1 MIPKHRIF
9 SVLSSRTLKRSVF
22 LIVIPLLAICV
33 GLYLYAAGGR
43 YVSTDN
49 AYVKANVII
58 ISPEIS
64 GRVTSVL
71 VVDNQAVEANDILL
85 QLDSSPLEITLNRA
99 RAQMAVI
106 RTELE
111 SLRADYGETVVQAQ
125 QAEDKVRHLD
135 KRYKRQRK
143 LLKQGLSSEEK
154 HDEAKHNLQ
163 VARREVQIIQQ
174 RVQRVLAQLAGNE
187 VLPVDQHPRYL
198 TAQTTYDQ
206 AAIDLKAT
214 TIRAP
219 ASGIVSNMKLQ
230 VGEYAQAGK
239 PIFSLIENQP
249 IWVEA
254 NLKETQLTHILP
266 GQQATIVADAY
277 PDKIWE
283 SVISSI
289 APATGAEFSILPP
302 QNASGNWVK
311 VVQRI
316 PINLVI
322 TDQTGGPQ
330 LRAGMTVSVR
340 IDTRRKRELSG
351 QMRDVV
357 GERDVLELIRDVG
370 QKAMVWRNRDSSS

>member
-1 MIPKHRIF
+1 MPEHKLF
-9 SVLSSRTLKRSVF
+9 SMLSGRRLKRTFF
-22 LIVIPLLAICV
+22 LIVIPLAAICV
-33 GLYLYAAGGR
+33 ALYLYAAGGR
-43 YVSTDN
+43 YVSTNN

-58 ISPEIS
+58 ISTEVS
-64 GRVTSVL
+64 GRVTSML
-71 VVDNQAVEANDILL
+71 VADNQAVEVNDILL
-85 QLDSSPLEITLNRA
+85 QLDSSPLEIALNRA

-125 QAEDKVRHLD
+125 LSEDKVRYLD
-135 KRYKRQRK
+135 RRYKRQRK

-154 HDEAKHNLQ
+154 HDEAGHDLQ
-163 VARREVQIIQQ
+163 VARREVKIIEK
-174 RVQRVLAQLAGNE
+174 RVQRVLAQLAGNKL
-187 VLPVDQHPRYL
+187 LPVDQHPRYL
-198 TAQTTYDQ
+198 AAQTTYDQ
-206 AAIDLKAT
+206 AAIDLKAA

-219 ASGIVSNMKLQ
+219 ASGVVSNMKLQ
-230 VGEYAQAGK
+230 VGEFAQAGK
-239 PIFSLIENQP
+239 PIFTLIENQP
-249 IWVEA
+249 IWIEA
-254 NLKETQLTHILP
+254 NLKETELTHIQP

-316 PINLVI
+316 PINLAI
-322 TDQTGGPQ
+322 TNQAGDPQ

-340 IDTRRKRELSG
+340 IHTRRKRELSG
-351 QMRDVV
+351 QISDVL
-357 GERDVLELIRDVG
+357 GEQDVLELIRDVG

>member
-1 MIPKHRIF
+1 MPEQKIF
-9 SVLSSRTLKRSVF
+9 SMLSGRRLKRTFF
-22 LIVIPLLAICV
+22 LVVVPLAAICV
-33 GLYLYAAGGR
+33 ALYLYAAGGR
-43 YVSTDN
+43 YVSTNN

-58 ISPEIS
+58 ISTEVS
-64 GRVTSVL
+64 GRVTSML
-71 VVDNQAVEANDILL
+71 VADNQAVEANDILL
-85 QLDSSPLEITLNRA
+85 QLDSSPLEIALNRA

-125 QAEDKVRHLD
+125 LAEDKVRYLD
-135 KRYKRQRK
+135 RRYKRQRK
-143 LLKQGLSSEEK
+143 LLTQGLSSEEK
-154 HDEAKHNLQ
+154 HDEARHDLQ
-163 VARREVQIIQQ
+163 VARREVKIIEQ
-174 RVQRVLAQLAGNE
+174 RVQRVLAQLAGNKL
-187 VLPVDQHPRYL
+187 LPADQHPRYL
-198 TAQTTYDQ
+198 AAQTTYDQ
-206 AAIDLKAT
+206 AAVDLKAA

-219 ASGIVSNMKLQ
+219 ASGVVSNMKLQ
-230 VGEYAQAGK
+230 VGEFAQAGK
-239 PIFSLIENQP
+239 PIFTLIENQP
-249 IWVEA
+249 IWIEA

-316 PINLVI
+316 PINLAI
-322 TDQTGGPQ
+322 TNQAGDPQ
-330 LRAGMTVSVR
+330 LRAGMTVLVR

-351 QMRDVV
+351 QIRDLL

-370 QKAMVWRNRDSSS
+370 QKAMVWRNRDSGS

>member
-1 MIPKHRIF
+1 MSEHKLV
-9 SVLSSRTLKRSVF
+9 SMLSGRTLKRTVF
-22 LIVIPLLAICV
+22 LIVIPLVAICV

-58 ISPEIS
+58 ISTEVS

-71 VVDNQAVEANDILL
+71 VADNQAVEANDILL

-125 QAEDKVRHLD
+125 LAEDKVRYLD
-135 KRYKRQRK
+135 RRYKRQRK

-154 HDEAKHNLQ
+154 HDEAKHDLQ
-163 VARREVQIIQQ
+163 IARREVQIIDQ

-187 VLPVDQHPRYL
+187 LLPVDQHPRYL

-206 AAIDLKAT
+206 AAVDLKAT

-230 VGEYAQAGK
+230 VGEYALAGK

-249 IWVEA
+249 IWIEA

-277 PDKIWE
+277 PDKTWQ

-322 TDQTGGPQ
+322 TDNAGGPQ

-351 QMRDVV
+351 QIRDVV
-357 GERDVLELIRDVG
+357 GERDVLQLIRSVG
-370 QKAMVWRNRDSSS
+370 EKAMVWRNRDSSS

>member
-1 MIPKHRIF
+1 MPEHKLF
-9 SVLSSRTLKRSVF
+9 SMLSGRRLKRTFF
-22 LIVIPLLAICV
+22 LIVIPLAAICV
-33 GLYLYAAGGR
+33 ALYLYAAGGR
-43 YVSTDN
+43 YVSTNN
-49 AYVKANVII
+49 AYVKANIII
-58 ISPEIS
+58 ISTEVS
-64 GRVTSVL
+64 SRVTSML
-71 VVDNQAVEANDILL
+71 VADNQAVEANDILL
-85 QLDSSPLEITLNRA
+85 QLDSSPLEIALNRA

-125 QAEDKVRHLD
+125 LSEDKVRYLD
-135 KRYKRQRK
+135 RRYKRQRK

-154 HDEAKHNLQ
+154 YDEARHDLQ
-163 VARREVQIIQQ
+163 VARHEVKIIEK
-174 RVQRVLAQLAGNE
+174 RVQRVLAQLAGNKL
-187 VLPVDQHPRYL
+187 LPVDQHPRYL
-198 TAQTTYDQ
+198 AAQTTYDQ
-206 AAIDLKAT
+206 AAVDLKAA

-219 ASGIVSNMKLQ
+219 ASGVVSNMKLQ
-230 VGEYAQAGK
+230 VGEFAQAGK
-239 PIFSLIENQP
+239 PIFTLIENQP
-249 IWVEA
+249 IWIEA
-254 NLKETQLTHILP
+254 NLKETELTHILP

-316 PINLVI
+316 PINLAI
-322 TDQTGGPQ
+322 TNQAGDPQ
-330 LRAGMTVSVR
+330 LRAGMTVLVR

-351 QMRDVV
+351 QIRDLL

-370 QKAMVWRNRDSSS
+370 QKAMAWRDRDSGS

>member
-1 MIPKHRIF
+1 MSKRRLF
-9 SVLSSRTLKRSVF
+9 SWLSRRTLTRMVF
-22 LIVIPLLAICV
+22 LFVIPLLAICV

-49 AYVKANVII
+49 AYVKANII
-58 ISPEIS
+58 IITPEVS

-71 VVDNQAVEANDILL
+71 VADNQAVEAGDVLL
-85 QLDSSPLEITLNRA
+85 QLDPSLLDIELNRA

-111 SLRADYGETVVQAQ
+111 SLRADYGETVVQIQ
-125 QAEDKVRHLD
+125 QAEDKVRYLER
-135 KRYKRQRK
+135 RYKRQRK

-154 HDEAKHNLQ
+154 HDEAKHTLQ

-174 RVQRVLAQLAGNE
+174 RVQRVLAQLAGDE
-187 VLPVDQHPRYL
+187 VLSVEQHPRYQA
-198 TAQTTYDQ
+198 AQATYDQ

-214 TIRAP
+214 TIHAP

-239 PIFSLIENQP
+239 PVFSLIENYP
-249 IWVEA
+249 IWIEA

-277 PDKIWE
+277 PDRVWE

-289 APATGAEFSILPP
+289 APTTGAEFSILPP

-322 TDQTGGPQ
+322 TDQADGPQ

-340 IDTRRKRELSG
+340 IDTHRKRELPG
-351 QMRDVV
+351 QMRNVV
-357 GERDVLELIRDVG
+357 GDRDVLGLIRGLG
-370 QKAMVWRNRDSSS
+370 QKAMAWRSRDSSS

>member
-1 MIPKHRIF
+1 MPEHKLF
-9 SVLSSRTLKRSVF
+9 SMLSGRRLKRTFF
-22 LIVIPLLAICV
+22 LIVIPLAAICV
-33 GLYLYAAGGR
+33 ALYLYAAGGQ
-43 YVSTDN
+43 YVSTNN
-49 AYVKANVII
+49 AYVKANIII
-58 ISPEIS
+58 ISTEVS
-64 GRVTSVL
+64 GRVTSML
-71 VVDNQAVEANDILL
+71 VADNQAVEANDILL
-85 QLDSSPLEITLNRA
+85 QLDSSPLEIALNRA

-125 QAEDKVRHLD
+125 LSEDKVRYLD
-135 KRYKRQRK
+135 RRYKRQRK

-154 HDEAKHNLQ
+154 HDEAGHDLQ
-163 VARREVQIIQQ
+163 VARREVKIIEK
-174 RVQRVLAQLAGNE
+174 RVQRVLAQLAGNKL
-187 VLPVDQHPRYL
+187 LPVDQHPRYL
-198 TAQTTYDQ
+198 AAQTTYDQ
-206 AAIDLKAT
+206 AAIDLKAA

-219 ASGIVSNMKLQ
+219 ASGVVSNMKLQ
-230 VGEYAQAGK
+230 VGEFAQAGK
-239 PIFSLIENQP
+239 PIFTLIENQP
-249 IWVEA
+249 IWIEA
-254 NLKETQLTHILP
+254 NLKETELTHILP

-316 PINLVI
+316 PINLAI
-322 TDQTGGPQ
+322 TNQAGDPQ
-330 LRAGMTVSVR
+330 LRAGMTVLVR

-351 QMRDVV
+351 QIRDLL

-370 QKAMVWRNRDSSS
+370 QKAMVWRNRDSDS

>member
-1 MIPKHRIF
+1 MSTQKLF
-9 SVLSSRTLKRSVF
+9 SMLSSRTLKRSVF
-22 LIVIPLLAICV
+22 LFVVPLLAVCV

-58 ISPEIS
+58 ISPEVS

-71 VVDNQAVEANDILL
+71 VSDNQPVEANDVLL
-85 QLDSSPLEITLNRA
+85 QLDSSPLEITLNHA

-111 SLRADYGETVVQAQ
+111 SLRAEYGETVVQAQ
-125 QAEDKVRHLD
+125 QAEDKVRYLD

-154 HDEAKHNLQ
+154 HDEAKHDLEA
-163 VARREVQIIQQ
+163 ARREVQIIQQ

-187 VLPVDQHPRYL
+187 NLPVEQHPRYL

-206 AAIDLKAT
+206 AVVDLKAT

-230 VGEYAQAGK
+230 VGEYTQAGK

-277 PDKIWE
+277 PNKTWE
-283 SVISSI
+283 SVVSSI

-316 PINLVI
+316 PITLVI
-322 TDQTGGPQ
+322 TDQTNGPQ

-340 IDTRRKRELSG
+340 IDTRRKRQLSG
-351 QMRDVV
+351 QVRNVV

>member
-1 MIPKHRIF
+1 MSERKLF
-9 SVLSSRTLKRSVF
+9 SILGSRTLKRTMF

-43 YVSTDN
+43 YVTTDN

-58 ISPEIS
+58 ISPEVS

-71 VVDNQAVEANDILL
+71 VVDNQAVEANDVLL

-111 SLRADYGETVVQAQ
+111 SLRADYGETVVQEQLAK
-125 QAEDKVRHLD
+125 DKVRYLD
-135 KRYKRQRK
+135 RRYKRQRK

-154 HDEAKHNLQ
+154 HDEAKHDLQ
-163 VARREVQIIQQ
+163 VARREVQIIEQ

-187 VLPVDQHPRYL
+187 RLPVDQHPRYL

-206 AAIDLKAT
+206 AAVDLKAT

-239 PIFSLIENQP
+239 PVFSLIQNQP

-254 NLKETQLTHILP
+254 NLKETQLTHIQP
-266 GQQATIVADAY
+266 GQQATIVVDAY

-283 SVISSI
+283 SVVNSI

-322 TDQTGGPQ
+322 TDQAGGPQ

-357 GERDVLELIRDVG
+357 GERDVLELIRNVG
-370 QKAMVWRNRDSSS
+370 QKAMVWRNRDGSS

>member
-1 MIPKHRIF
+1 MSERKLF
-9 SVLSSRTLKRSVF
+9 SILGSRTLKRTVF

-58 ISPEIS
+58 ISPEVS

-71 VVDNQAVEANDILL
+71 VADNQSVEADDILL
-85 QLDSSPLEITLNRA
+85 QLDSSPLEIILSRA

-125 QAEDKVRHLD
+125 QAEDKVTYLD
-135 KRYKRQRK
+135 KRYKRQQK

-154 HDEAKHNLQ
+154 HDEAKHDLQ

-174 RVQRVLAQLAGNE
+174 RVQRVLAQLGGSE
-187 VLPVDQHPRYL
+187 KLPVDQHPRYL

-206 AAIDLKAT
+206 AVVDLKAT

-230 VGEYAQAGK
+230 VGEYALAGK

-249 IWVEA
+249 IWIEA

-277 PDKIWE
+277 PDKTWE
-283 SVISSI
+283 SVVSSI

-322 TDQTGGPQ
+322 TDQANGPK

>member
-1 MIPKHRIF
+1 MSERKLF
-9 SVLSSRTLKRSVF
+9 SILGSRTLKRTVF

-58 ISPEIS
+58 ISPEVS

-71 VVDNQAVEANDILL
+71 VVDNQAVEANDVLL
-85 QLDSSPLEITLNRA
+85 QIDSSPLEITLNRA

-111 SLRADYGETVVQAQ
+111 SLRADYGETVVQEQLAK
-125 QAEDKVRHLD
+125 DKVRYLD
-135 KRYKRQRK
+135 RRYKRQRK

-154 HDEAKHNLQ
+154 HDEAKHDLQ
-163 VARREVQIIQQ
+163 VARREVQIIEQ

-187 VLPVDQHPRYL
+187 RLPVDQHPRYL

-206 AAIDLKAT
+206 AAVDLKAT

-239 PIFSLIENQP
+239 PIFSLIQNQP
-249 IWVEA
+249 IWIEA

-283 SVISSI
+283 SVVSSI

-322 TDQTGGPQ
+322 TDQAGGPQ

-357 GERDVLELIRDVG
+357 GERDVLELIRNVG
-370 QKAMVWRNRDSSS
+370 QKAMVWRNRDGSS

>member
-1 MIPKHRIF
+1 MSERKLF
-9 SVLSSRTLKRSVF
+9 SMLGSRTLKRTVF

-58 ISPEIS
+58 ISPEVS

-125 QAEDKVRHLD
+125 LAEDKVRYLNR
-135 KRYKRQRK
+135 RYKRQQK

-154 HDEAKHNLQ
+154 HDEAKHDLQ
-163 VARREVQIIQQ
+163 VARREVQIIEQ
-174 RVQRVLAQLAGNE
+174 RVQQVLAQLAGNE
-187 VLPVDQHPRYL
+187 RLPVDQHPRYL

-206 AAIDLKAT
+206 AAVDLKAT

-230 VGEYAQAGK
+230 VGEYALAGK

-249 IWVEA
+249 IWIEA

-283 SVISSI
+283 SVVSSI

-322 TDQTGGPQ
+322 TDQAGGPQ

-357 GERDVLELIRDVG
+357 GERDVLELIRNVG
-370 QKAMVWRNRDSSS
+370 QKAMVWRNRDGSS

>member
-1 MIPKHRIF
+1 MPKHRIF
-9 SVLSSRTLKRSVF
+9 SVLGSRALKRSMF

-58 ISPEIS
+58 ISPEVS

-71 VVDNQAVEANDILL
+71 VADNQSVEADAILL
-85 QLDSSPLEITLNRA
+85 QLDSSPLEIILSRA

-125 QAEDKVRHLD
+125 QAGDKVTYLD
-135 KRYKRQRK
+135 KRYKRQQK

-154 HDEAKHNLQ
+154 HDEAKHDLQ

-174 RVQRVLAQLAGNE
+174 RVQRVLAQLGGSE
-187 VLPVDQHPRYL
+187 KLPVDQHPRYL
-198 TAQTTYDQ
+198 SAQTTYDQ
-206 AAIDLKAT
+206 AVVDLKAT

-230 VGEYAQAGK
+230 VGEYALAGK

-249 IWVEA
+249 IWIEA

-277 PDKIWE
+277 PDKTWE
-283 SVISSI
+283 SVVSSI

-322 TDQTGGPQ
+322 TDQANGPQ
-330 LRAGMTVSVR
+330 LRTGMTVSVR

>member
-1 MIPKHRIF
+1 MSTHKLF
-9 SVLSSRTLKRSVF
+9 SMLSSRTMKRTVF

>member
-1 MIPKHRIF
+1 MPKHRIF
-9 SVLSSRTLKRSVF
+9 SVLGSRALKRSMF

-58 ISPEIS
+58 ISPEVS

-71 VVDNQAVEANDILL
+71 VADNQSVEADDILL
-85 QLDSSPLEITLNRA
+85 QLDSSPLEIILSRA

-125 QAEDKVRHLD
+125 QAEDKVTYLD

-154 HDEAKHNLQ
+154 HDEAKHDLQ

-174 RVQRVLAQLAGNE
+174 RVQRVLAQLGGSE
-187 VLPVDQHPRYL
+187 KLPVDQHPRYL

-206 AAIDLKAT
+206 AVVDLKAT

-230 VGEYAQAGK
+230 VGEYALAGK

-249 IWVEA
+249 IWIEA

-277 PDKIWE
+277 PDKTWE
-283 SVISSI
+283 SVVSSI

-322 TDQTGGPQ
+322 TDQANGPK

-370 QKAMVWRNRDSSS
+370 QKAMVWRHRDSSS

>member
-1 MIPKHRIF
+1 MSERKLF
-9 SVLSSRTLKRSVF
+9 SILGSRTLKRTVF

-58 ISPEIS
+58 ISPEVS

-71 VVDNQAVEANDILL
+71 VVDNQAVEANDVLL
-85 QLDSSPLEITLNRA
+85 QIDSSPLEITLNRA

-111 SLRADYGETVVQAQ
+111 SLRADYGETVVQEQLAK
-125 QAEDKVRHLD
+125 DKVRYLD
-135 KRYKRQRK
+135 RRYKRQRK

-154 HDEAKHNLQ
+154 HDEAKHDLQ
-163 VARREVQIIQQ
+163 VARREVEIIEQ

-187 VLPVDQHPRYL
+187 RLPVDQHPRYL

-206 AAIDLKAT
+206 AAVDLKAT

-239 PIFSLIENQP
+239 PVFSLIQNQP

-254 NLKETQLTHILP
+254 NLKETQLTHIQP
-266 GQQATIVADAY
+266 GQQATIVVDAY

-283 SVISSI
+283 SVVSSI

-322 TDQTGGPQ
+322 TDQAGGPQ

-357 GERDVLELIRDVG
+357 GERDVLELIRGVG

>member
-1 MIPKHRIF
+1 MPKHRIF
-9 SVLSSRTLKRSVF
+9 SVLASRALKRSVF
-22 LIVIPLLAICV
+22 LIVIPLLAVCV

-58 ISPEIS
+58 ISPEVS

-71 VVDNQAVEANDILL
+71 VSDNQPVEADDVLL

-125 QAEDKVRHLD
+125 QAEDKVRYLD

-154 HDEAKHNLQ
+154 HDEAKHDLQ

-174 RVQRVLAQLAGNE
+174 RVQRVLAQLGGNE
-187 VLPVDQHPRYL
+187 KLPVDQHPRYL

-206 AAIDLKAT
+206 AVVDLKAT

-219 ASGIVSNMKLQ
+219 ASGVVSNMKLQ
-230 VGEYAQAGK
+230 VGEYTQAGK

-277 PDKIWE
+277 PNKTWE
-283 SVISSI
+283 SVVSSI

-322 TDQTGGPQ
+322 TDPANGPQ

>member
-1 MIPKHRIF
+1 MSESKVF
-9 SVLSSRTLKRSVF
+9 SVLSSRTLKRTVF
-22 LIVIPLLAICV
+22 LIVIPLLAVFV
-33 GLYLYAAGGR
+33 GLYLYAVGGR

-58 ISPEIS
+58 ISPEVS

-71 VVDNQAVEANDILL
+71 VTDNAAVKAEDILL
-85 QLDSSPLEITLNRA
+85 QLDSAPLEIKLNRA

-111 SLRADYGETVVQAQ
+111 SLRADYGETVVQAR
-125 QAEDKVRHLD
+125 QATDKVSYLD
-135 KRYKRQRK
+135 RRYKRQQK

-154 HDEAKHNLQ
+154 HDEAKHDLQ
-163 VARREVQIIQQ
+163 VAKREVQSIQQ
-174 RVQRVLAQLAGNE
+174 RIQRVLAQLAGNE
-187 VLPVDQHPRYL
+187 ALPVEQHPRYL
-198 TAQTTYDQ
+198 TARTTYDQ
-206 AAIDLKAT
+206 AVVDLKAT

-239 PIFSLIENQP
+239 PIFSLIENHP
-249 IWVEA
+249 IWIEA
-254 NLKETQLTHILP
+254 NLKETQLTHIMT

-283 SVISSI
+283 SVVSSI

-322 TDQTGGPQ
+322 TNQVSGPQ

-351 QMRDVV
+351 QIRDVV
-357 GERDVLELIRDVG
+357 GERDVLEIIRDVG
-370 QKAMVWRNRDSSS
+370 QKAMVWRNHDSSS

>member
-1 MIPKHRIF
+1 MSERKLF
-9 SVLSSRTLKRSVF
+9 SILGSRTLKRTVF

-58 ISPEIS
+58 ISPEVS

-71 VVDNQAVEANDILL
+71 VVDNQAVEANDVLL
-85 QLDSSPLEITLNRA
+85 QIDSSPLEITLNRA

-111 SLRADYGETVVQAQ
+111 SLRADYGETVVQEQLAK
-125 QAEDKVRHLD
+125 DKVRYLD
-135 KRYKRQRK
+135 RRYKRQRK

-154 HDEAKHNLQ
+154 HDEAKHDLQ
-163 VARREVQIIQQ
+163 VARREVQIIEQ

-187 VLPVDQHPRYL
+187 RLPVDQHPRYL

-206 AAIDLKAT
+206 AAVDLKAT

-239 PIFSLIENQP
+239 PVFSLIQNQP

-254 NLKETQLTHILP
+254 NLKETQLTHIQP
-266 GQQATIVADAY
+266 GQQATIVVDAY

-283 SVISSI
+283 SVVSSI

-316 PINLVI
+316 PIKLVI
-322 TDQTGGPQ
+322 TDQAGGPQ

-357 GERDVLELIRDVG
+357 GERDVLELIRNVG
-370 QKAMVWRNRDSSS
+370 QKAMVWRNRDGSS

>member
-1 MIPKHRIF
+1 MSTRKLF
-9 SVLSSRTLKRSVF
+9 SMLSSRTLKRSVF
-22 LIVIPLLAICV
+22 LFVIPLLAVCV

-58 ISPEIS
+58 ISPEVS

-71 VVDNQAVEANDILL
+71 VSDNQPVEANDVLL
-85 QLDSSPLEITLNRA
+85 QLDSSPLEITLNHA

-125 QAEDKVRHLD
+125 QAEDKVRYLD

-154 HDEAKHNLQ
+154 HDEAKHDLEA
-163 VARREVQIIQQ
+163 ARREVQIIQQ

-187 VLPVDQHPRYL
+187 NLPVEQHPRYL

-206 AAIDLKAT
+206 AVVDLKAT

-230 VGEYAQAGK
+230 VGEYTQAGK

-277 PDKIWE
+277 PNKTWE
-283 SVISSI
+283 SVVSSI

-322 TDQTGGPQ
+322 TDQTNGPQ

-340 IDTRRKRELSG
+340 IDTRRKRQLSG
-351 QMRDVV
+351 QVRNVV

>member
-1 MIPKHRIF
+1 MSKRRLF
-9 SVLSSRTLKRSVF
+9 SWLSRRTLTRMVF
-22 LIVIPLLAICV
+22 LFVIPLLAICV

-58 ISPEIS
+58 ITPEVS

-71 VVDNQAVEANDILL
+71 VADNQAVEAGDVLL
-85 QLDSSPLEITLNRA
+85 QLDPSLLDIELNRA

-111 SLRADYGETVVQAQ
+111 SLRADYGETVVQIQ
-125 QAEDKVRHLD
+125 QAEDKVRYLER
-135 KRYKRQRK
+135 RYKRQRK

-154 HDEAKHNLQ
+154 HDEAKHTLQ

-174 RVQRVLAQLAGNE
+174 RVQRVLAQLAGDE
-187 VLPVDQHPRYL
+187 VLSVEQHPRYQA
-198 TAQTTYDQ
+198 AQATYDQ

-214 TIRAP
+214 TIHAP

-239 PIFSLIENQP
+239 PVFSLIENYP
-249 IWVEA
+249 IWIEA

-277 PDKIWE
+277 PDRVWE

-289 APATGAEFSILPP
+289 APTTGAEFSILPP

-322 TDQTGGPQ
+322 TDQADGPQ

-340 IDTRRKRELSG
+340 IDTHHKRELPG
-351 QMRDVV
+351 QMRNVV
-357 GERDVLELIRDVG
+357 GDRDVLGLIRGLG
-370 QKAMVWRNRDSSS
+370 QKAMAWRSRDSSS

>member
-1 MIPKHRIF
+1 MSARKLF
-9 SVLSSRTLKRSVF
+9 SILGSRTLKRTVF

-49 AYVKANVII
+49 AYVKANII
-58 ISPEIS
+58 IIIPEVS

-71 VVDNQAVEANDILL
+71 VADNQAVEANDVLI

-111 SLRADYGETVVQAQ
+111 SLRADYGETVVQEQLAK
-125 QAEDKVRHLD
+125 DKVRYLD
-135 KRYKRQRK
+135 RRYKRQRK

-154 HDEAKHNLQ
+154 HDEAKHDLQ
-163 VARREVQIIQQ
+163 VARREVQIIEQ

-187 VLPVDQHPRYL
+187 RLPVDQHPRYL

-206 AAIDLKAT
+206 AAVDLKAT

-239 PIFSLIENQP
+239 PVFSLIQNQP

-254 NLKETQLTHILP
+254 NLKETQLTHIQP
-266 GQQATIVADAY
+266 GQQATIVVDAY

-283 SVISSI
+283 SVVSSI

-322 TDQTGGPQ
+322 TDQAGGPQ

-357 GERDVLELIRDVG
+357 GERDVLELIRNVG
-370 QKAMVWRNRDSSS
+370 QKAMVWRNRDGSS

>member
-1 MIPKHRIF
+1 MSKRRLF
-9 SVLSSRTLKRSVF
+9 SWLSRRTLTRMVF
-22 LIVIPLLAICV
+22 LFVIPLLAICV

-58 ISPEIS
+58 ITPEVS

-71 VVDNQAVEANDILL
+71 VADNQAVEAGDVLL
-85 QLDSSPLEITLNRA
+85 QLDPSLLDIELNRA

-111 SLRADYGETVVQAQ
+111 SLRADYGETVVQIQ
-125 QAEDKVRHLD
+125 QAEDKVRYLER
-135 KRYKRQRK
+135 RYKRQRK

-154 HDEAKHNLQ
+154 HDEAKHILQ

-174 RVQRVLAQLAGNE
+174 RVQRVLAQLAGDE
-187 VLPVDQHPRYL
+187 VLSVEQHPRYQA
-198 TAQTTYDQ
+198 AQATYDQ

-214 TIRAP
+214 TIHAP

-239 PIFSLIENQP
+239 PVFSLIENYP
-249 IWVEA
+249 IWIEA

-277 PDKIWE
+277 PDRVWE

-289 APATGAEFSILPP
+289 APTTGAEFSILPP

-322 TDQTGGPQ
+322 TDQADGPQ

-340 IDTRRKRELSG
+340 IDTHRKRELPG
-351 QMRDVV
+351 QMRNVV
-357 GERDVLELIRDVG
+357 GDRDVLGLIRGLG
-370 QKAMVWRNRDSSS
+370 QKAMAWRSRDSSS

>member
-1 MIPKHRIF
+1 MSKRRLF
-9 SVLSSRTLKRSVF
+9 SWLSRRTLTRMVF
-22 LIVIPLLAICV
+22 LFVIPLLAICV

-58 ISPEIS
+58 ITPEVS

-71 VVDNQAVEANDILL
+71 VADNQAVEAGDVLL
-85 QLDSSPLEITLNRA
+85 QLDPSLLDIELNRA

-111 SLRADYGETVVQAQ
+111 SLRADYGETVVQTQ
-125 QAEDKVRHLD
+125 QAEDKVRYLER
-135 KRYKRQRK
+135 RYKRQRK

-154 HDEAKHNLQ
+154 HDEAKHTLQ

-174 RVQRVLAQLAGNE
+174 RVQRVLAQLAGDE
-187 VLPVDQHPRYL
+187 VLSVEQHPRYQA
-198 TAQTTYDQ
+198 AQATYDQ

-214 TIRAP
+214 TIHAP

-239 PIFSLIENQP
+239 PVFSLIENYP
-249 IWVEA
+249 IWIEA

-277 PDKIWE
+277 PDRVWE

-289 APATGAEFSILPP
+289 APTTGAEFSILPP

-322 TDQTGGPQ
+322 TDQADGPQ

-340 IDTRRKRELSG
+340 IDTHRKRELPG
-351 QMRDVV
+351 QMRNVV
-357 GERDVLELIRDVG
+357 GDRDVLGLIRGLG
-370 QKAMVWRNRDSSS
+370 QKAMAWRSRDSSS

>member
-22 LIVIPLLAICV
+22 LIVIPLLAVCV

-71 VVDNQAVEANDILL
+71 VVDNQAVEADDVLL

-125 QAEDKVRHLD
+125 QAEDKVRYLD

-154 HDEAKHNLQ
+154 HDEAKHDLQ

-322 TDQTGGPQ
+322 TDQANGPQ

>member
-1 MIPKHRIF
+1 MSARKLF
-9 SVLSSRTLKRSVF
+9 SILGSRTLKRTVF

-58 ISPEIS
+58 ISPEVS

-71 VVDNQAVEANDILL
+71 VVDNQAVEANDVLL
-85 QLDSSPLEITLNRA
+85 QIDSSPLEITLNRA

-111 SLRADYGETVVQAQ
+111 SLRADYGETVVQEQLAK
-125 QAEDKVRHLD
+125 DKVRYLD
-135 KRYKRQRK
+135 RRYKRQRK

-154 HDEAKHNLQ
+154 HDEAKHDLQ
-163 VARREVQIIQQ
+163 VARREVQIIEQ

-187 VLPVDQHPRYL
+187 RLPVDQHPRYL

-206 AAIDLKAT
+206 AAVDLKAT

-239 PIFSLIENQP
+239 PVFSLIQNQP

-254 NLKETQLTHILP
+254 NLKETQLTHIQP

-283 SVISSI
+283 SVVSSI

-322 TDQTGGPQ
+322 TDQAGGPQ

-357 GERDVLELIRDVG
+357 GERDVLELIRNVG
-370 QKAMVWRNRDSSS
+370 QKAMVWRNRDGSS

>member
-1 MIPKHRIF
+1 MSERKLF
-9 SVLSSRTLKRSVF
+9 SILGSRTLKRTVF

-49 AYVKANVII
+49 AYVKANII
-58 ISPEIS
+58 IIIPEVS

-71 VVDNQAVEANDILL
+71 VSDNQAVEANDVLI

-125 QAEDKVRHLD
+125 LAEDKVRYLNR
-135 KRYKRQRK
+135 RYKRQQK

-154 HDEAKHNLQ
+154 HDEAKHDLQ
-163 VARREVQIIQQ
+163 VARREVQIIEQ
-174 RVQRVLAQLAGNE
+174 RVQQVLAQLAGNE
-187 VLPVDQHPRYL
+187 RLPVDQHPRYL

-206 AAIDLKAT
+206 VAVDLKAT

-230 VGEYAQAGK
+230 VGEYALAGK

-249 IWVEA
+249 IWIEA

-283 SVISSI
+283 SVVSSI

-322 TDQTGGPQ
+322 TDQAGGPQ

-357 GERDVLELIRDVG
+357 GERDVLELIRNVG
-370 QKAMVWRNRDSSS
+370 QKAMVWRNRDGSS

>member
-1 MIPKHRIF
+1 MSEHKVF
-9 SVLSSRTLKRSVF
+9 SWLSGRTLKRTVF
-22 LIVIPLLAICV
+22 LVVIPLLAICV

-43 YVSTDN
+43 YVSTNN

-58 ISPEIS
+58 ISPEVS

-71 VVDNQAVEANDILL
+71 VANNQPVAADDVLL
-85 QLDSSPLEITLNRA
+85 QLDSFPLEIALSRA

-106 RTELE
+106 RIELE

-135 KRYKRQRK
+135 RRYKRQRK

-154 HDEAKHNLQ
+154 HDEAKHDLQ

-174 RVQRVLAQLAGNE
+174 RVRRVLAQLGGNQA
-187 VLPVDQHPRYL
+187 LPVGQHPRYRS
-198 TAQTTYDQ
+198 AQTIYDQ
-206 AAIDLKAT
+206 AAVELKAT

-289 APATGAEFSILPP
+289 APATGAEFSILAP

-322 TDQTGGPQ
+322 TDQAGGPQ

-340 IDTRRKRELSG
+340 IDTRRNRELSG
-351 QMRDVV
+351 QMRDAM
-357 GERDVLELIRDVG
+357 GERDVLKLIRDGG
-370 QKAMVWRNRDSSS
+370 QKAIVWRNRDSSS

>member
-1 MIPKHRIF
+1 MSEHKLF
-9 SVLSSRTLKRSVF
+9 SWLSGRTLKRTVF
-22 LIVIPLLAICV
+22 LVVIPLLAICV

-58 ISPEIS
+58 ISPEVS

-71 VVDNQAVEANDILL
+71 VANNQPVAADDVLL
-85 QLDSSPLEITLNRA
+85 QLDSFPLEIALSRA

-106 RTELE
+106 RIELE

-135 KRYKRQRK
+135 RRYKRQRK

-154 HDEAKHNLQ
+154 HDEAKHDLQ

-174 RVQRVLAQLAGNE
+174 RVRRVLAQLGGNQA
-187 VLPVDQHPRYL
+187 LPVDQHPRYRS
-198 TAQTTYDQ
+198 AQTIYDQ
-206 AAIDLKAT
+206 AAVELKAT

-283 SVISSI
+283 SVVSNI

-322 TDQTGGPQ
+322 TDQAGGPQ

-340 IDTRRKRELSG
+340 IDTRRKRKMSKQL
-351 QMRDVV
+351 RDVV
-357 GERDVLELIRDVG
+357 GERDVLELIRNVG

>member
-1 MIPKHRIF
+1 MSKRRLF
-9 SVLSSRTLKRSVF
+9 SWLSRRTLTRMVF
-22 LIVIPLLAICV
+22 LFVIPLLAICV

-58 ISPEIS
+58 ITPEVS

-71 VVDNQAVEANDILL
+71 VADNQAVEAGDVLL
-85 QLDSSPLEITLNRA
+85 QLDPSLLDIELNRA

-111 SLRADYGETVVQAQ
+111 SLRADYGETVVQIQ
-125 QAEDKVRHLD
+125 QAEDKVRYLER
-135 KRYKRQRK
+135 RYKRQRK

-154 HDEAKHNLQ
+154 HDEAKHTLQ

-174 RVQRVLAQLAGNE
+174 RVQRVLAQLAGDE
-187 VLPVDQHPRYL
+187 VLSVEQHPRYQA
-198 TAQTTYDQ
+198 AQATYDQ

-214 TIRAP
+214 TIHAP

-239 PIFSLIENQP
+239 PVFSLIENYP
-249 IWVEA
+249 IWIEA

-277 PDKIWE
+277 PDRVWG

-289 APATGAEFSILPP
+289 APTTGAEFSILPP

-322 TDQTGGPQ
+322 TDQADGPQ

-340 IDTRRKRELSG
+340 IDTHRKRELPG
-351 QMRDVV
+351 QMRNVV
-357 GERDVLELIRDVG
+357 GDRDVLGLIRGLG
-370 QKAMVWRNRDSSS
+370 QKAMAWRSRDSSS

>member
-1 MIPKHRIF
+1 MSERKLF
-9 SVLSSRTLKRSVF
+9 SILGSRTLKRTVF

-43 YVSTDN
+43 YVTTDN

-58 ISPEIS
+58 ISPEVS

-71 VVDNQAVEANDILL
+71 VVDNQAVEANDVLL
-85 QLDSSPLEITLNRA
+85 QIDSSPLEITLNRA

-111 SLRADYGETVVQAQ
+111 SLRADYGETVVQEQLAK
-125 QAEDKVRHLD
+125 DKVRYLD
-135 KRYKRQRK
+135 RRYKRQRK

-154 HDEAKHNLQ
+154 HDEAKHDLQ
-163 VARREVQIIQQ
+163 VARREVQIIEQ

-187 VLPVDQHPRYL
+187 RLPVDQHPRYL

-206 AAIDLKAT
+206 AAVDLKAT

-239 PIFSLIENQP
+239 PVFSLIQNQP

-254 NLKETQLTHILP
+254 NLKETQLTHIQP
-266 GQQATIVADAY
+266 GQQATIVVDAY

-283 SVISSI
+283 SVVSSI

-322 TDQTGGPQ
+322 TDQAGGPQ

>member
-1 MIPKHRIF
+1 MSTNKLF
-9 SVLSSRTLKRSVF
+9 SILSSRTLKRTVF

-33 GLYLYAAGGR
+33 GLYLYASGGR

-85 QLDSSPLEITLNRA
+85 QLDSSPLEIKLNRA

-125 QAEDKVRHLD
+125 QAEDKVRHLNR
-135 KRYKRQRK
+135 RYKRQRK

-154 HDEAKHNLQ
+154 HDEAKHDLQ

-322 TDQTGGPQ
+322 TDQAGGPQ

-357 GERDVLELIRDVG
+357 GELDVLELIRDVG

>member
-1 MIPKHRIF
+1 MSTRKLF
-9 SVLSSRTLKRSVF
+9 SMLSSRTLKRSVF
-22 LIVIPLLAICV
+22 LFVIPLLAVCV

-58 ISPEIS
+58 ISPEVS

-71 VVDNQAVEANDILL
+71 VSDNQPVEANDVLL
-85 QLDSSPLEITLNRA
+85 QLDSSPLEITLNHA

-125 QAEDKVRHLD
+125 QAEDKVRYLD

-154 HDEAKHNLQ
+154 HDEAKHDLEA
-163 VARREVQIIQQ
+163 ARREVQIIQQ

-187 VLPVDQHPRYL
+187 NLPVEQHPRYL

-206 AAIDLKAT
+206 AVVDLKAT

-277 PDKIWE
+277 PNKTWE
-283 SVISSI
+283 SVVSSI

-322 TDQTGGPQ
+322 TDQTNGPQ

-340 IDTRRKRELSG
+340 IDTRRKRQLSG
-351 QMRDVV
+351 QVRNVV

>member
-1 MIPKHRIF
+1 MSERKLF
-9 SVLSSRTLKRSVF
+9 SILGSRTLKRTVF

-58 ISPEIS
+58 ISPEVS

-71 VVDNQAVEANDILL
+71 VVDNQAVEANDVLL
-85 QLDSSPLEITLNRA
+85 QIDSSPLEITLNRA

-111 SLRADYGETVVQAQ
+111 SLRADYGETVVQEQLAK
-125 QAEDKVRHLD
+125 DKVRYLD
-135 KRYKRQRK
+135 RRYKRQRK

-154 HDEAKHNLQ
+154 HDEAKHDLQ
-163 VARREVQIIQQ
+163 VARREVEIIEQ

-187 VLPVDQHPRYL
+187 RLPVDQHPRYL

-206 AAIDLKAT
+206 AAVDLKAT

-239 PIFSLIENQP
+239 PVFSLIQNQP

-254 NLKETQLTHILP
+254 NLKETQLTHIQP
-266 GQQATIVADAY
+266 GQQATIVVDAY

-283 SVISSI
+283 SVVNSI

-316 PINLVI
+316 PIKLVI
-322 TDQTGGPQ
+322 TDQAGGPQ

-370 QKAMVWRNRDSSS
+370 QKAMVWRNRDGSS

>member
-1 MIPKHRIF
+1 MSKRRLF
-9 SVLSSRTLKRSVF
+9 SWLSRRTLTRMVF
-22 LIVIPLLAICV
+22 LFVIPLLAICV

-58 ISPEIS
+58 ITPEVS

-71 VVDNQAVEANDILL
+71 VADNQAVEAGDVLL
-85 QLDSSPLEITLNRA
+85 QLDPSLLDIELNRA

-111 SLRADYGETVVQAQ
+111 SLRADYGETVVQIQ
-125 QAEDKVRHLD
+125 QAEDKVRYLER
-135 KRYKRQRK
+135 RYKRQRK

-154 HDEAKHNLQ
+154 HDEAKHTLQ

-174 RVQRVLAQLAGNE
+174 RVQRVLAQLAGDE
-187 VLPVDQHPRYL
+187 VLSVEQHPRYQA
-198 TAQTTYDQ
+198 AQATYDQ

-214 TIRAP
+214 TIPAP

-239 PIFSLIENQP
+239 PVFSLIENYP
-249 IWVEA
+249 IWIEA

-277 PDKIWE
+277 PDRVWE

-289 APATGAEFSILPP
+289 APTTGAEFSILPP

-322 TDQTGGPQ
+322 TDQADGPQ

-340 IDTRRKRELSG
+340 IDTHRKRELPG
-351 QMRDVV
+351 QMRNVV
-357 GERDVLELIRDVG
+357 GDRDVLGLIRGLG
-370 QKAMVWRNRDSSS
+370 QKAMAWRSRDSSS

>member
-1 MIPKHRIF
+1 MSEHKLF
-9 SVLSSRTLKRSVF
+9 SMLTGRTLKRTVF
-22 LIVIPLLAICV
+22 LIVIPLVAICV

-58 ISPEIS
+58 ISTEVS

-71 VVDNQAVEANDILL
+71 VADNQAVEANDILL

-111 SLRADYGETVVQAQ
+111 SLRADYGETVVQEQLAK
-125 QAEDKVRHLD
+125 DKVRYLD
-135 KRYKRQRK
+135 RRYKRQRK

-154 HDEAKHNLQ
+154 HDEAKHDLQ
-163 VARREVQIIQQ
+163 VARREVEIIEQ

-187 VLPVDQHPRYL
+187 RLPVDQHPRYL

-206 AAIDLKAT
+206 AAVDLKAT

-239 PIFSLIENQP
+239 PVFSLIQNQP

-254 NLKETQLTHILP
+254 NLKETQLTHIQP
-266 GQQATIVADAY
+266 GQQATIVVDAY

-283 SVISSI
+283 SVVSSI

-316 PINLVI
+316 PIKLVI
-322 TDQTGGPQ
+322 TDQAGGPQ

-370 QKAMVWRNRDSSS
+370 QKAMVWRNRDGSS

>member
-1 MIPKHRIF
+1 MSERKLF
-9 SVLSSRTLKRSVF
+9 SILGSRTLKRTVF

-43 YVSTDN
+43 YVNTDN
-49 AYVKANVII
+49 AYVKANIII
-58 ISPEIS
+58 ISPEVS

-71 VVDNQAVEANDILL
+71 VVDNQAVEANDVLL

-111 SLRADYGETVVQAQ
+111 SLRADYGETVVEEQLAK
-125 QAEDKVRHLD
+125 DKVRYLD
-135 KRYKRQRK
+135 RRYKRQRK

-154 HDEAKHNLQ
+154 HDEAKHDLQ
-163 VARREVQIIQQ
+163 VARREVEIIEQ

-187 VLPVDQHPRYL
+187 RLPVDQHPRYL

-206 AAIDLKAT
+206 AAVDLKAT

-239 PIFSLIENQP
+239 PVFSLIQNQP

-254 NLKETQLTHILP
+254 NLKETQLTHIQP
-266 GQQATIVADAY
+266 GQQATIVVDAY

-283 SVISSI
+283 SVVSSI

-322 TDQTGGPQ
+322 TDQAGGPQ

-357 GERDVLELIRDVG
+357 GERDVLELIRNVG
-370 QKAMVWRNRDSSS
+370 QKAMVWRNRDGSS

>member
-1 MIPKHRIF
+1 MSERKLF
-9 SVLSSRTLKRSVF
+9 SILGSRTLKRTVF

-58 ISPEIS
+58 ISPEVS

-125 QAEDKVRHLD
+125 LAEDKVRYLD
-135 KRYKRQRK
+135 RRYKRQRK

-154 HDEAKHNLQ
+154 HDEAKHDLQ
-163 VARREVQIIQQ
+163 VARREVQIIEQ

-206 AAIDLKAT
+206 AAVELKAT

-249 IWVEA
+249 IWIEA

-266 GQQATIVADAY
+266 GQEATIVADAY

-322 TDQTGGPQ
+322 TDQAGGPQ